1 MDLETEIIIP
11 KQHEICKSWSSI
23 SILKNKEW
31 ISEAV
36 KVSTPIRSTV
46 ITKEREG
53 RVHKFENK
61 NCRCFGWKIKFGIEL
76 L

>member
-1 MDLETEIIIP
+1 MNLETEIIIP
-11 KQHEICKSWSSI
+11 KQHEICKSWSAI
-23 SILKNKEW
+23 SILKDKEW
-31 ISEAV
+31 ISETV

-46 ITKEREG
+46 MTKKRKD
-53 RVHKFENK
+53 RFHKIENK

>member
-11 KQHEICKSWSSI
+11 KKHKICKSWSAI
-23 SILKNKEW
+23 SILKDKEW

-36 KVSTPIRSTV
+36 KVST
-46 ITKEREG
+46 
-53 RVHKFENK
+53 
-61 NCRCFGWKIKFGIEL
+61 L